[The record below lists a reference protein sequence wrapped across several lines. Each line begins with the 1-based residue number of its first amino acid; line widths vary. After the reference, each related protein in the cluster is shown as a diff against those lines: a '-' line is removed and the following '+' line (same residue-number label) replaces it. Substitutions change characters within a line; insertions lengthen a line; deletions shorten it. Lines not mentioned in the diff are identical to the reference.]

1 MTMQEKLRIHREI
14 EQRDLERWHNFTPL
28 SPEATEIFEMLEAAS
43 PVVYDAM
50 IRAATLYLTGS
61 EKQRQTLDRIALER
75 PSWPVIIEIIEQAE
89 AE

>member
-14 EQRDLERWHNFTPL
+14 EQHDLERWHNFTPRT
-28 SPEATEIFEMLEAAS
+28 PEAAEILEMLDTAS

-50 IRAATLYLTGS
+50 IRAATLYIYGS
-61 EKQRQTLDRIALER
+61 EQQKQTLDRIALEL
-75 PSWPVIIEIIEQAE
+75 PSWPRIMEILEQAE